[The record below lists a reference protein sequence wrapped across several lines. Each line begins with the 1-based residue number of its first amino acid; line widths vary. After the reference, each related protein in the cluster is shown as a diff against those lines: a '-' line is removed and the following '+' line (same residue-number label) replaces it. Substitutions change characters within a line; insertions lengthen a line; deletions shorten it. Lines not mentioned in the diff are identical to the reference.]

1 MSRKKNPFVFNMAGE
16 VKPFRSPKRVTE
28 WNRLAIKILLT
39 PVRTLTK
46 NKRRIS
52 K

>member
-1 MSRKKNPFVFNMAGE
+1 MSRKKNPFVFSMMDE
-16 VKPFRSPKRVTE
+16 VRPFRSPKEVAE

-46 NKRRIS
+46 KGGKR
-52 K
+52 

>member
-1 MSRKKNPFVFNMAGE
+1 MMDE
-16 VKPFRSPKRVTE
+16 VRPFRSPKEVAE

-46 NKRRIS
+46 NKRIT

>member
-1 MSRKKNPFVFNMAGE
+1 MSRKKNPFVFSMMDE
-16 VKPFRSPKRVTE
+16 VKPFRNPKEVAE

-46 NKRRIS
+46 KRGKR
-52 K
+52 

>member
-1 MSRKKNPFVFNMAGE
+1 MSRKRNPCVFSMMDE
-16 VKPFRSPKRVTE
+16 VRPFRSPKQVAE

-46 NKRRIS
+46 NKRIT